1 MATLWTTVLVSN
13 RTKLLHGAHT
23 AVVRHLHTLILNMN
37 VGLSF
42 GFYND
47 IFELLFFQGRMIIQL
62 NSVKL

>member
-13 RTKLLHGAHT
+13 RTKLLHGA
-23 AVVRHLHTLILNMN
+23 AVVRRLHTLILNMN
-37 VGLSF
+37 VRLSF